1 VHRPARKLHDVTDP
15 VATSQQ
21 GESSARPRPPPRP
34 APKRRSWLRL
44 ILFGLVA
51 ILIVGFGFEGLKMV
65 GERSSPVSQAASGP
79 PLVRVAAAE
88 RGARETTLSLPGDI
102 TAFEEAPVYARVNG
116 YISKWTVDI
125 GARVKAGELLAEI
138 ETPELHQ
145 SLRQAQALVLQAK
158 ANAEIARI
166 TFNRYLGLVKTN
178 AVSQQDVDNSR
189 AAHEARLADVAA
201 AEAEVGRINATIAF
215 QKIYA
220 PFDGIVGARNLAKA
234 TTGALIDLG
243 SGDAKAWLYK
253 IYRMDPVRVYVTMP
267 QAYLPMIKDGLA
279 ADVVVR
285 EYPDRTFKGK
295 VVRNAA
301 SLNATSRTMLVEV
314 EAPNPDGILLPGLYS
329 TIHFKLINPAPPIV
343 VADSSIIVLDGAP
356 QIAIVDKDDVVQIRK
371 VRLGRDFGRS
381 VEVLSG
387 CDDGDR
393 VVVNP
398 SDLLKNG
405 TKVRARTGSP

>member
-1 VHRPARKLHDVTDP
+1 MTDP
-15 VATSQQ
+15 VETSRP
-21 GESSARPRPPPRP
+21 EEPPARPRPSPPPPPRR
-34 APKRRSWLRL
+34 KTWQRL
-44 ILFGLVA
+44 ILLVLVA
-51 ILIVGFGFEGLKMV
+51 ILIVGVGFEGLKTV
-65 GERSSPVSQAASGP
+65 GNRSTPVSEAASGP
-79 PLVRVAAAE
+79 PLVRVAAAQ

-116 YISKWTVDI
+116 YITKWTVDI
-125 GARVKAGELLAEI
+125 GARVKAGQLLAEI

-243 SGDAKAWLYK
+243 SGDTRAWLYK

-267 QAYLPMIKDGLA
+267 QIYLPMVKDGLA
-279 ADVVVR
+279 ADVVIR

-301 SLNATSRTMLVEV
+301 SLDATSRTMLVEV
-314 EAPNPDGILLPGLYS
+314 EVPNPDGLLLPGLYS
-329 TIHFKLINPAPPIV
+329 TVHFRLINPAPPIV
-343 VADSSIIVLDGAP
+343 VLDSSVIVLDGAP
-356 QIAIVDKDDVVQIRK
+356 QIAIVDKDDVVQMRK
-371 VRLGRDFGRS
+371 VRLGRDFGRT
-381 VEVLSG
+381 VEVLTG
-387 CDDGDR
+387 CEEDDR
-393 VVVNP
+393 VILNP

-405 TKVRARTGSP
+405 ARVRVRTGNP

>member
-1 VHRPARKLHDVTDP
+1 VTDP
-15 VATSQQ
+15 VET
-21 GESSARPRPPPRP
+21 ARPEELRTRPPPPLPTR
-34 APKRRSWLRL
+34 RRSWLRL
-44 ILFGLVA
+44 ILIGLVA
-51 ILIVGFGFEGLKMV
+51 VIVVGVGVEGIKKL
-65 GERSSPVSQAASGP
+65 GDDPAPVSEAASGP
-79 PLVRVAAAE
+79 PLVRVVAAQ
-88 RGARETTLSLPGDI
+88 RGARESSLSLPGDI

-116 YISKWTVDI
+116 YVIKWTVDI
-125 GARVKAGELLAEI
+125 GARVKAGQLLAEI

-166 TFNRYLGLVKTN
+166 TYNRYLGLVKSN

-243 SGDAKAWLYK
+243 SGNAKAWLYR

-267 QAYLPMIKDGLA
+267 QAYLPMVKDGLA
-279 ADVVVR
+279 ADVEVR
-285 EYPDRTFKGK
+285 EYPDRPFKGK

-301 SLNATSRTMLVEV
+301 ALDALSRTMLVEV
-314 EAPNPDGILLPGLYS
+314 EVPNPDGILLPGLYS
-329 TIHFKLINPAPPIV
+329 TVHFALTNPAPPIV
-343 VADSSIIVLDGAP
+343 LADSSIIVLDGAP
-356 QIAIVDKDDVVQIRK
+356 QIAVVDKDDVVQIRK

-381 VEVLSG
+381 VEVLTG
-387 CDDGDR
+387 CNEGER
-393 VVVNP
+393 VILNP

-405 TKVRARTGSP
+405 ARVRVQTGTP